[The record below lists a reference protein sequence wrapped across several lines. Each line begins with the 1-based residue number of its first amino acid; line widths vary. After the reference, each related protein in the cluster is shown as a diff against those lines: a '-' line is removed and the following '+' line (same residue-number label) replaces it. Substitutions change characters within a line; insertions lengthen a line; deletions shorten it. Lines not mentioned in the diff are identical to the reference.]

1 MPSNP
6 RECRKH
12 AVRCAELAMKAHSP
26 ELAMTLTT
34 LSKNWMKLAADL
46 ERTQALMKEHP
57 PQVEIE
63 KQA

>member
-1 MPSNP
+1 
-6 RECRKH
+6 
-12 AVRCAELAMKAHSP
+12 
-26 ELAMTLTT
+26 MTLTT

-63 KQA
+63 KQAQARLS